1 MEGKKTTL
9 TLLLTLATIISAVSF
24 GWSIGN
30 DRRNDAI
37 VYALHTI
44 FSMYTFLFALLSIK
58 ERDVNVHSAGVFHV
72 SVLLT
77 SASLVLLG
85 TSILPTT
92 PSPVAAIPEDTV
104 LSFLWPALTAVY
116 SAAAVVAMT
125 TPIGPP
131 LHYPPSNLYP
141 QKIVDSITNMAEN
154 NVAGVVG
161 TSLPSL
167 SRMRAYLRH
176 RCVPVVS
183 ITVQLHDQ
191 SRLARKPGSVPRHW
205 GSPYP
210 PRGNAC
216 QRQLHAN
223 ARSHG
228 ELPVQFLRVE
238 TNPWFRLAIRLPVG
252 KAELGS
258 LRHRSTIG
266 GDFCSYLLCASLLF
280 AAVDQVPRTRPL

>member
-9 TLLLTLATIISAVSF
+9 TLLLTLATVISAVSF

-30 DRRNDAI
+30 DLRSDAV

-77 SASLVLLG
+77 SASLLLLG

-92 PSPVAAIPEDTV
+92 PSPVAVIPEDYV
-104 LSFLWPALTAVY
+104 LSLLWPALTAVY
-116 SAAAVVAMT
+116 SAAAAVAMT

-131 LHYPPSNLYP
+131 LHYPPSSIYP

-161 TSLPSL
+161 TDLL
-167 SRMRAYLRH
+167 SPRCMYTYLLN
-176 RCVPVVS
+176 RCIPVV
-183 ITVQLHDQ
+183 TVVVHIHNQ
-191 SRLARKPGSVPRHW
+191 SRLAWKPGRVPRHW
-205 GSPYP
+205 GPPYP
-210 PRGNAC
+210 ARRNAC

-228 ELPVQFLRVE
+228 AL
-238 TNPWFRLAIRLPVG
+238 
-252 KAELGS
+252 
-258 LRHRSTIG
+258 
-266 GDFCSYLLCASLLF
+266 
-280 AAVDQVPRTRPL
+280 